1 MTVDRKEANNM
12 IIDTHAHYDD
22 KAFAEDRAELLEAMR
37 SGSVLQ
43 GVTSMRDEDNISSPR
58 IHRIVNIGSSLD
70 ACKRTIELMGKYDF
84 IYGAL
89 GVHPT
94 DSGELTDSDIE
105 WLRKQCM
112 LEKCV
117 AVGEIGLDY
126 YWDEPDREIQ
136 KKWFVRQLNLAR
148 EVKLPV
154 VIHSRDAAQDTV
166 DIMKAEH
173 AEEVGGVI
181 HCFSYSKEM
190 AKIFLN
196 MGFYIGVGGVV
207 TFSSGRKLKE
217 VVEYLPLEKIVVET
231 DCPYLAPTPFRGK
244 RNDSRKLTYVL
255 DQIAEI
261 KGISREEAEE
271 ATARNAFDLYK
282 KLK

>member
-1 MTVDRKEANNM
+1 M

-22 KAFAEDRAELLEAMR
+22 KAFAEDREALLEALGIGNGA
-37 SGSVLQ
+37 SGAENSQ
-43 GVTSMRDEDNISSPR
+43 ESSNPTPQ
-58 IHRIVNIGSSLD
+58 IHRIVNIGSSLG
-70 ACKRTIELMGKYDF
+70 ACKRTIELMEKYDF

-94 DSGELTDSDIE
+94 DSGELTDGDIE
-105 WLRKQCM
+105 WLRQQCA

-136 KKWFVRQLNLAR
+136 KKWFRRQLNLAR
-148 EVKLPV
+148 EVNLPV

-166 DIMKAEH
+166 DIMKEER
-173 AEEVGGVI
+173 AEEIGGVI
-181 HCFSYSKEM
+181 HCFSYSTEM
-190 AKIFLN
+190 AKIFLD

-207 TFSSGRKLKE
+207 TFNNGRKLKE
-217 VVEYLPLEKIVVET
+217 VVEYIPLDKIVVET
-231 DCPYLAPTPFRGK
+231 DCPYLAPVPFRGK
-244 RNDSRKLTYVL
+244 RNDSGKLTYVL

-261 KGISREEAEE
+261 KGVSREDAEE
-271 ATARNAFDLYK
+271 ITSRNAFDLYK